1 MKNYN
6 CIAVLENSGVRQYQL
21 DAKDAKHAKN
31 KLYMIM
37 SYEGIT
43 NVYKI
48 NIEENTTMY
57 PTEFE
62 RVEKELVEEL
72 EKRGLEIRDE
82 ELELAVEYIITTRS
96 VNPTYS
102 ANQYITDTLSYY
114 PEMLIE
120 K

>member
-1 MKNYN
+1 MKNYK
-6 CIAVLENSGVRQYQL
+6 CIAVLENGGLRQYL
-21 DAKDAKHAKN
+21 VDANDAKHAKN

-43 NVYKI
+43 GVYKI
-48 NIEENTTMY
+48 NIEENETMQ
-57 PTEFE
+57 T
-62 RVEKELVEEL
+62 VEKELVEEL
-72 EKRGLEIRDE
+72 DNRGLEIRDE

-96 VNPTYS
+96 VDPTYRVS
-102 ANQYITDTLSYY
+102 QYIADTLSHY

>member
-1 MKNYN
+1 MKNYK
-6 CIAVLENSGVRQYQL
+6 CIAVLENGGLRQYTV
-21 DAKDAKHAKN
+21 DANDAKHAKN

-48 NIEENTTMY
+48 NIEENVKMKT
-57 PTEFE
+57 
-62 RVEKELVEEL
+62 VEKELVEEL
-72 EKRGLEIRDE
+72 EKRGLEFRDG

-96 VNPTYS
+96 ADPTYS
-102 ANQYITDTLSYY
+102 TNQYIADTLSHY
-114 PEMLIE
+114 PEMLVE

>member
-1 MKNYN
+1 MKNYK
-6 CIAVLENSGVRQYQL
+6 CIVVLENGRSRQYL
-21 DAKDAKHAKN
+21 VDANDAKHAKN

-43 NVYKI
+43 GVYKI
-48 NIEENTTMY
+48 NIEENKTMQ
-57 PTEFE
+57 T
-62 RVEKELVEEL
+62 VEKELVAEL
-72 EKRGLEIRDE
+72 DKRGLEFRDE

-96 VNPTYS
+96 VDPTYS
-102 ANQYITDTLSYY
+102 TNQYITDTLSYY